1 MAGGPTD
8 CLLRESVG
16 SDQGWRVALAA
27 WPVFDVE
34 ISTDDML
41 NGLKQFLHGSSMT
54 GSEIQSVAGSVVQE
68 MHDRA
73 GMCIGKIENVD
84 EVTHAGPVTRVVVGA

>member
-54 GSEIQSVAGSVVQE
+54 GSEIKGVTGPAIQQVR
-68 MHDRA
+68 DRA
-73 GMCIGKIENVD
+73 GMRIGEI
-84 EVTHAGPVTRVVVGA
+84 